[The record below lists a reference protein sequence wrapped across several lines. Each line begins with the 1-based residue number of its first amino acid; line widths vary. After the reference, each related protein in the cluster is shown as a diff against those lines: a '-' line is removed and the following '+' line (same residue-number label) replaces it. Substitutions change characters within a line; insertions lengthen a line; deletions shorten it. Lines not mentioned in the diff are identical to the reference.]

1 MAMRTTQTLQHQLA
15 AIRAVLFDM
24 DGVIYVGK
32 QPLPGAQAMLD
43 YLETT
48 GRGWTFVTNNA
59 SMTSVQFAEKVHA
72 MGLRVAPER
81 ILGSSEATALWLAEQ
96 VRAGW
101 PQGEVIMLGMEGM
114 RSALLDQGF
123 ELTDDPFAAT
133 YAVSGAKF
141 DLTYAD
147 LANVA
152 LAIRNGARF
161 IGTNGDLTFPTER
174 GQVPGAGSVLALFTA
189 ATDVQ
194 PIVIGKPNPPM
205 YEIAMHRLGVTPQQT
220 MMIGDRYD
228 TDIAGALDLGILA
241 AAVLTGVNSRA
252 VHESQERPPDLI
264 VENLPELLALL
275 QAADRALYSVPR

>member
-1 MAMRTTQTLQHQLA
+1 MSMRETKPMAQQLA
-15 AIRAVLFDM
+15 AVRAVLFDM

-32 QPLPGAQAMLD
+32 QPLPGAQEMLD
-43 YLETT
+43 YLEAT

-72 MGLRVAPER
+72 MGLRVPPER

-96 VRAGW
+96 VRNGW
-101 PQGEVIMLGMEGM
+101 PRGEVIMLGMEGM

-133 YAVSGAKF
+133 YAISGAKF

-147 LANVA
+147 LANVT

-161 IGTNGDLTFPTER
+161 IGTNGDLTFPVER
-174 GQVPGAGSVLALFTA
+174 GQWPGAGAVLALFTA
-189 ATDVQ
+189 ATDVK

-205 YEIAMHRLGVTPQQT
+205 YEIAMHRLGVTPEQAL
-220 MMIGDRYD
+220 MIGDRYD
-228 TDIAGALDLGILA
+228 TDIAGALDLGMLA
-241 AAVLTGVNSRA
+241 AAVLTGVNARE
-252 VHESQERPPDLI
+252 VHENQARPPHLI

-275 QAADRALYSVPR
+275 QAADRA

>member
-1 MAMRTTQTLQHQLA
+1 MNIRPTQPLLPQLA

-32 QPLPGAQAMLD
+32 QPLPGAQEMLD
-43 YLETT
+43 YLEVT

-59 SMTSVQFAEKVHA
+59 SMTSAQFAEKVHA

-101 PQGEVIMLGMEGM
+101 PPGEVIMLGMEGM

-147 LANVA
+147 LANLA

-205 YEIAMHRLGVTPQQT
+205 YEIAMHRLGVTPQET

-241 AAVLTGVNSRA
+241 AAVLTGVNSRE
-252 VHESQERPPDLI
+252 VHESQQRPPDLI
-264 VENLPELLALL
+264 VENLPALLELL
-275 QAADRALYSVPR
+275 QAADRAV